1 MAQKAVGGLVFLLA
15 VGTSVV
21 SCGADQSRAQPSST
35 VTVTA
40 SAPSVAPLS
49 IPASSSS
56 PAPLPSWTPPPSP
69 SPSPSPATFEQT
81 NKEVESGVVRID
93 AQGCEGAGTGTGF
106 LIGSDLVATAAHVVS
121 DTATLRVTQETTSV
135 SATVVGFDAPTDTA
149 LIRTSKDLTGH
160 RFVFRPEGPMVA
172 EPIGVIGFPAGD
184 TGVWTAKAGP
194 KSYKQGSVS
203 GLNGK
208 LLIGDDMQ
216 TSLVQIDAPAR
227 PGSSGSPVIDIDG
240 DVVGVLSAGP
250 GPDPATGGVDMTRS
264 KFAVNSKV
272 AAPLFAGWA
281 TTPAPVEPADCS
293 AAVESEGQP
302 LLWDE
307 LPGSDGREVATT
319 LSLYFD
325 SINQG
330 DYLTAYAQKHP
341 TVKID
346 EGSDG
351 PAMFAEQVASSYDTD
366 VWYMQMSRSGRDL
379 VVWTEFRS
387 RQDAAKGPEGLSC
400 TDWSLD
406 YTMRPSDGLW
416 LIVKSAAHDGQKAY
430 TPC

>member
-1 MAQKAVGGLVFLLA
+1 MGQKAAGGLVILLA

-21 SCGADQSRAQPSST
+21 SCGADQSRAQPRST

-49 IPASSSS
+49 IPASSPST
-56 PAPLPSWTPPPSP
+56 APMPSRTPTPGPT
-69 SPSPSPATFEQT
+69 PATFEQT
-81 NKEVESGVVRID
+81 NKKVESGVVRID
-93 AQGCEGAGTGTGF
+93 AQGCEDAETGTGF
-106 LIGSDLVATAAHVVS
+106 LIDSDLVATAAHVVS
-121 DTATLRVTQETTSV
+121 DTATVRVTQETTSV
-135 SATVVGFDAPTDTA
+135 SATVVGFDAATDTA

-160 RFVFRPEGPMVA
+160 RFVFRPEGPVVA
-172 EPIGVIGFPAGD
+172 EPIGMIGFPAGD
-184 TGVWTAKAGP
+184 SGVWTAKAGP
-194 KSYKQGSVS
+194 KSFKQRSVS

-208 LLIGDDMQ
+208 LLIGDDMH

-240 DVVGVLSAGP
+240 EVVGVLSAGP
-250 GPDPATGGVDMTRS
+250 GPDPDTGGVDMTRS

-272 AAPLFAGWA
+272 AAPLLTGWA
-281 TTPAPVEPADCS
+281 TLPAPVAPADCS
-293 AAVESEGQP
+293 AAFDSDGQRM
-302 LLWDE
+302 LWDE
-307 LPGSDGREVATT
+307 LPGSEGREVATT
-319 LSLYFD
+319 LNLYFD
-325 SINQG
+325 SSNQG

-341 TVKID
+341 TVKIGD
-346 EGSDG
+346 GSDG
-351 PAMFAEQVASSYDTD
+351 PAMFAEQVDSSYDTD
-366 VWYMQMSRSGRDL
+366 VWYLQMSRSGRDL

-387 RQDAAKGPEGLSC
+387 RQDAAKGPAGLTC

-416 LIVKSAAHDGQKAY
+416 LIVRSAPHDGQKAY